1 MVYSRITF
9 LKGGMKM
16 KRKLRAL
23 NSQSDSLYITI
34 PKYLVEILE
43 LKQDMTIDIELKGKK
58 IIINTD
64 VKTKEI

>member
-1 MVYSRITF
+1 
-9 LKGGMKM
+9 M